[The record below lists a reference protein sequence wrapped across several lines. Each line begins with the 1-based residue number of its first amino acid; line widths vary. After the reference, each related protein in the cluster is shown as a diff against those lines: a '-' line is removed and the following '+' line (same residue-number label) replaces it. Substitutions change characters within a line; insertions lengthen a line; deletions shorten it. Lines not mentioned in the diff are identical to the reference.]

1 MIPLTPSTPR
11 RSPSLFT
18 INCEG
23 LDPKSTQSP
32 SCRDGLPRPSALLC
46 SRSLDRPSSPVAQ
59 GERARHSESEHE
71 SARPAAFRRST
82 HQNEF
87 VIPSGVREAR
97 NLLWVL
103 LFCFS
108 FFFAAPTHA
117 AIRYE
122 VSLAHPE
129 QHLFHISME
138 VPDVQGNLKLQMA
151 AWNALYE
158 IRDFSSHVQ
167 QVEAY
172 ANGQRVD
179 IEKLDKLTWQVKATG
194 TVTVKYATFWD
205 DTGPF
210 NSQLNAEHAFIN
222 PAMILL
228 YVPDRRAE
236 KCTLLL
242 TGIPIGWEVASASLV
257 HAFPLGSRDV
267 SAEFGAASYDALADD
282 PIELSNFEEF
292 TIHDLSPPVHVII
305 HGDNY
310 KRHDVETALRK
321 ICMYEIK
328 LMEGAPYD
336 QYTFIFHIGKAA
348 GGSGGGMEHSNSTAI
363 NVPSGEYLSNVSAHE
378 YFHLWN
384 VKRIRPAT
392 LEPVDYTHEMYTRAL
407 WFAEGVTNTYGSYT
421 LVRSGIW
428 NKREFYQDLSTQITE
443 IELRPAEQWQS
454 AEQSSLDTWLEKYAL
469 YNQPQRSVSY
479 YTKGQVLGV
488 LLDILIRDRTNNQHS
503 LDDVMRAMNEDFAK
517 SGKFYCDS
525 LDVRL
530 TAEKISGGSLD
541 DFFADYVSGAKPLPY
556 SNLLSQ
562 AGLAIEQKEYVRA
575 TLGFSI
581 QREPDGTRT
590 VASVEPGSNAEKSG
604 LMVGDE
610 IVRWNNADIPRRP
623 DRWAAQQ
630 KPGEDLHLRLRR
642 ADNEQ
647 LIDLR
652 LGEQHEKFYQ
662 VVETADASDRAKRIR
677 EGILHGTTDPVTAR
691 VH

>member
-1 MIPLTPSTPR
+1 
-11 RSPSLFT
+11 
-18 INCEG
+18 
-23 LDPKSTQSP
+23 
-32 SCRDGLPRPSALLC
+32 
-46 SRSLDRPSSPVAQ
+46 
-59 GERARHSESEHE
+59 
-71 SARPAAFRRST
+71 
-82 HQNEF
+82 
-87 VIPSGVREAR
+87 
-97 NLLWVL
+97 
-103 LFCFS
+103 
-108 FFFAAPTHA
+108 
-117 AIRYE
+117 
-122 VSLAHPE
+122 
-129 QHLFHISME
+129 ME

-228 YVPDRRAE
+228 YVPDRRTE
-236 KCTLLL
+236 KSTVSLL
-242 TGIPIGWEVASASLV
+242 EVPTDWKV
-257 HAFPLGSRDV
+257 V
-267 SAEFGAASYDALADD
+267 SAALTVLESMGGARALTMEAPSYDALADD

-292 TIHDLSPPVHVII
+292 TIHDLSPPVYVVI

-348 GGSGGGMEHSNSTAI
+348 GGSGGGMEHYNSTAI
-363 NVPSGEYLSNVSAHE
+363 NVPSGEYLANVSAHE

-443 IELRPAEQWQS
+443 IEVRPAEQWQS

-517 SGKFYCDS
+517 SGKFYRDS

-530 TAEKISGGSLD
+530 TAEKITGGSLD

-575 TLGFSI
+575 ILGFSV

-610 IVRWNNADIPRRP
+610 ILRWNNADIPRRP

-662 VVETADASDRAKRIR
+662 VIETADASDRAKRIR